1 MGTWEMGGR
10 AHRGRGGQL
19 GTEEEEEE
27 EGPSSVPNCDVLQS
41 SLKEEEEEEEEEEGP
56 RLQSGQSMS
65 IENPLLDV
73 FQLPIVLFARAG
85 WDSNK
90 SQSPRPASFPAV

>member
-41 SLKEEEEEEEEEEGP
+41 SLKEEEEEEEEGPAREG
-56 RLQSGQSMS
+56 RDCNRGNQC
-65 IENPLLDV
+65 PLRIHSLTCSN
-73 FQLPIVLFARAG
+73 FRSSFLRGWAG
-85 WDSNK
+85 
-90 SQSPRPASFPAV
+90 